1 MIPQPF
7 VKGGGER
14 VFFGPY
20 EYPTGADIVFDFGN
34 PICTSEFNSN
44 RRVYNV
50 GSANV
55 TASLEPYNNP
65 GPIYPVLSSTNG
77 GIALFNALGSFGF
90 SNYMQWNWKSTEQQ
104 TNVFVYK
111 PTTADASS
119 GELGFPLQAS
129 GSANSLYTK
138 INGPQYVFNGA
149 FNSSNVQYDSIF
161 GSTTTLDTGSLNG
174 RNGWNTMAFSAD
186 ASNSHYQYVNMNTS
200 SFDNTT
206 ITRVTSGTQRFQLA
220 NRITAGSGTFN
231 TAIMAYL
238 QYPKILTPKEIRQI
252 NRLFAQR
259 FFT

>member
-20 EYPTGADIVFDFGN
+20 EYPSGADLVFDFGN

-55 TASLEPYNNP
+55 TASLISYNNP
-65 GPIYPVLSSTNG
+65 GPFYPVLDSAYG
-77 GIALFNALGSFGF
+77 GTATFQQLSGTSGS
-90 SNYMQWNWKSTEQQ
+90 YMQWDWKSTEQQ
-104 TNVFVYK
+104 TNVFVYA
-111 PTTADASS
+111 PSGS
-119 GELGFPLQAS
+119 QGNGELAFPKPMTS
-129 GSANSLYTK
+129 VANSIFSSINCISQTLYAN
-138 INGPQYVFNGA
+138 I
-149 FNSSNVQYDSIF
+149 YDT
-161 GSTTTLDTGSLNG
+161 GSVLYPALYADTIKLDSGSLNG
-174 RNGWNTMAFSAD
+174 RNGWNTIIFSANESD
-186 ASNSHYQYVNMNTS
+186 SHYQYVNTNTS

-206 ITRVTSGTQRFQLA
+206 ITRVTSGTQTFKLPQPA
-220 NRITAGSGTFN
+220 YTSYSFNAGSR
-231 TAIMAYL
+231 IMAFL

-252 NRLFAQR
+252 NKVFAQR

>member
-7 VKGGGER
+7 VKGAGER

-20 EYPTGADIVFDFGN
+20 EYPTGADIIFDFGN
-34 PICTSEFNSN
+34 PTCTSAFNSS
-44 RRVYNV
+44 RIVYNV

-77 GIALFNALGSFGF
+77 GIAEFTALGSFGF

-111 PTTADASS
+111 PRAADGGS
-119 GELGFPLQAS
+119 GVLGFPLQAS
-129 GSANSLYTK
+129 GSANSLYTQ
-138 INGPQYVFNGA
+138 ISAVQDVFNSA
-149 FNSSNVQYDSIF
+149 FNSSNTEYFSIF
-161 GSTTTLDTGSLNG
+161 TNIPRLDTGSLNG
-174 RNGWNTMAFSAD
+174 RNGWNTMVFSAD
-186 ASNSHYQYVNMNTS
+186 ASNSHYQYVNTNTS

-220 NRITAGSGTFN
+220 NRVTAGSSTFN
-231 TAIMAYL
+231 SNIMAYM

-252 NRLFAQR
+252 NKVFAQR
-259 FFT
+259 YFT